1 MKKNLILLCVTAA
14 LVFSCN
20 TKKDNNDAAVKND
33 TVTTEKPLTKADSIV
48 NRAIEAHGGKL
59 YNDADYSFEFRGKKY
74 RFKNNEAAYTY
85 YSEVQKGD
93 SLIKDV
99 MTSDKF
105 ERTINS
111 ELQTLSKEDTGKYSE
126 ALNSVIYFA
135 TLPYKLQDASVHKT
149 FVEETTIKGKK
160 YDVVQVNFG
169 QDGGGKD
176 FDDEFHYWI
185 NKQTHKIDYLAYN
198 YRTNDGGV
206 RFRAAFNTRVVDGL
220 TFQDYI
226 NYEAPLG
233 TVLKDLPKLFE
244 QGKLKELSKILTE
257 DVINNNK

>member
-1 MKKNLILLCVTAA
+1 MKKNLILLCFIAA
-14 LVFSCN
+14 LLLSCN
-20 TKKDNNDAAVKND
+20 NKKESADTTTD
-33 TVTTEKPLTKADSIV
+33 TVATEKPLTKADSIV

-59 YNDADYSFEFRGKKY
+59 YDNADYSFVFRGKKY
-74 RFKNNEAAYTY
+74 RFKNNEATYTY

-111 ELQTLSKEDTGKYSE
+111 KLQTLSKEDAGKYGE
-126 ALNSVIYFA
+126 TLNSVIYFA

-160 YDVVQVNFG
+160 YDVVQVTFG

-206 RFRAAFNTRVVDGL
+206 RFRSAFNTRVIDGVI
-220 TFQDYI
+220 FQDYI
-226 NYEAPLG
+226 NYEAPVK
-233 TVLKDLPKLFE
+233 TDLKDLPQLYE
-244 QGKLKELSKILTE
+244 QGKLKEVSKILTE
-257 DVINNNK
+257 NVINNNK

>member
-1 MKKNLILLCVTAA
+1 MKKHLIMLGVLAS

-20 TKKDNNDAAVKND
+20 TKKDNNDAAVNND
-33 TVTTEKPLTKADSIV
+33 PVVTEKQLTKADFIV

-59 YNDADYSFEFRGKKY
+59 YNDADYSFEFRDKKY
-74 RFKNNEAAYTY
+74 RFKNNGAAYTY

-99 MTSDKF
+99 MSSDKF
-105 ERTINS
+105 DRTINGT
-111 ELQTLSKEDTGKYSE
+111 LQTLSKKDVDKYSE
-126 ALNSVIYFA
+126 AINSVIYFA
-135 TLPYKLQDASVHKT
+135 TLPHKLKDASVNKE

-160 YDVVQVNFG
+160 YDVIQVTFG

-206 RFRAAFNTRVVDGL
+206 RFRAAFNSRIIDGV
-220 TFQDYI
+220 TFQDYV
-226 NYEAPLG
+226 NYEAHVK
-233 TVLKDLPKLFE
+233 TALKDLPALYE
-244 QGKLKELSKILTE
+244 QGKLKELSQILTE
-257 DVINNNK
+257 NVVNNRK

>member
-33 TVTTEKPLTKADSIV
+33 TVATEKPLTKADSIV

-74 RFKNNEAAYTY
+74 RFKNNEATYTY

-99 MTSDKF
+99 M
-105 ERTINS
+105 INNDFKRYINTKQQS
-111 ELQTLSKEDTGKYSE
+111 LSTEDAGKYGE
-126 ALNSVIYFA
+126 TLNSVIYFA

-160 YDVVQVNFG
+160 YDVVQVTFG

-206 RFRAAFNTRVVDGL
+206 RFRAAFNTRVIDGV

-226 NYEAPLG
+226 NYEAPVK
-233 TVLKDLPKLFE
+233 TDLKDLPQLYE
-244 QGKLKELSKILTE
+244 QGKLKEVSQILTE
-257 DVINNNK
+257 NVVHNPK

>member
-14 LVFSCN
+14 LLLSCN
-20 TKKDNNDAAVKND
+20 NKKNNTAATDKND
-33 TVTTEKPLTKADSIV
+33 TIAIEKPLTKADSIV

-74 RFKNNEAAYTY
+74 RFQNGEAAYTY
-85 YSEVQKGD
+85 SSEIQKGD

-111 ELQTLSKEDTGKYSE
+111 ELQSLSAADAGKYGES
-126 ALNSVIYFA
+126 LNSVIYFA
-135 TLPYKLQDASVHKT
+135 TLPHKLQDASVNKKY
-149 FVEETTIKGKK
+149 VEETTIKGKK
-160 YDVVQVNFG
+160 YDVIEVTFG

-176 FDDEFHYWI
+176 FDDQYQYWI
-185 NKQTHKIDYLAYN
+185 NKETHLMDYFAYN
-198 YRTNDGGV
+198 YQVNDGGV
-206 RFRAAFNTRVVDGL
+206 RFRAAFNTRVVADV

-226 NYEAPLG
+226 NYEAPVK
-233 TVLKDLPKLFE
+233 TPLKDLPALYE
-244 QGKLKELSKILTE
+244 QGKLKEASKILTE
-257 DVINNNK
+257 NIVSNRK

>member
-1 MKKNLILLCVTAA
+1 MKKNLILICVTAA
-14 LVFSCN
+14 LLLSCN
-20 TKKDNNDAAVKND
+20 NKKNNTEAIDKND
-33 TVTTEKPLTKADSIV
+33 TITTEKPISKADSIV

-74 RFKNNEAAYTY
+74 RFKNNGAAYTY

-99 MTSDKF
+99 MTADKF

-111 ELQTLSKEDTGKYSE
+111 TLQTLSKKDVDKYSE
-126 ALNSVIYFA
+126 AINSVIYFA
-135 TLPYKLQDASVHKT
+135 TLPHKLQDSSVNKE
-149 FVEETTIKGKK
+149 FVEETIIKGKN
-160 YDVVQVNFG
+160 YDVIKVTFG

-206 RFRAAFNTRVVDGL
+206 RFRAAFNTRVIDGV

-226 NYEAPLG
+226 NYEAPVK
-233 TVLKDLPKLFE
+233 TALKDLPQLYE
-244 QGKLKELSKILTE
+244 QGKLKELSQILTE
-257 DVINNNK
+257 NVVNNRK